1 MSKRRKK
8 SKYRHAI
15 VGKKKYYFHKIR
27 WVDITGD
34 AGHKSEDE
42 MNKLECCTLVSQG
55 FIHNINKKKKTLT
68 TFASYDEK
76 EAVFSDT
83 NIFPLG
89 CILSKEKVRN

>member
-1 MSKRRKK
+1 MRRPKK
-8 SKYRHAI
+8 SKYRHVI
-15 VGKKKYYFHKIR
+15 IKKKKYYFYQIR

-55 FIHNINKKKKTLT
+55 FIHNINKKNKTLT